1 MYGVGGKMFKEFD
14 SSRLSYFKLPS
25 SLKKY
30 GIKHHHTSYLCKNKN
45 IIDIFNQNAN
55 IVDAGCGSNRFKEL
69 FPNLIAFDFVDYG
82 RQNFVSTILEAPIK
96 EGSQD
101 GVLCLGVLHECPD
114 EYHKPNIEK
123 MLSWLKPNGLL
134 IMRHKKD
141 SGDNLEE
148 RKKSLGSWAGEGSWP
163 RSRINEFTS
172 AFNLKLEWIENHSA
186 TRNNI
191 KFDGHVWCWRK
202 YV

>member
-1 MYGVGGKMFKEFD
+1 MVTYLLKKSYQHKTLKEINFNDLWGDNGVFTTMWIFNKPPKILFFKNHIKN
-14 SSRLSYFKLPS
+14 LIK
-25 SLKKY
+25 SLKVYKLY
-30 GIKHHHTSYLCKNKN
+30 
-45 IIDIFNQNAN
+45 
-55 IVDAGCGSNRFKEL
+55 
-69 FPNLIAFDFVDYG
+69 
-82 RQNFVSTILEAPIK
+82 
-96 EGSQD
+96 
-101 GVLCLGVLHECPD
+101 
-114 EYHKPNIEK
+114 KPNIEK